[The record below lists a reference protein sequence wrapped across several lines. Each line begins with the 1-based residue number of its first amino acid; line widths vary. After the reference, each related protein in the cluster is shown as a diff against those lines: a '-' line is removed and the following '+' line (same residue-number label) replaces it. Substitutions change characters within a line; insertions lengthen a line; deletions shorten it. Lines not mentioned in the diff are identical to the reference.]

1 MVNKNMARITSE
13 TDPLKTGEIVDRAE
27 AIIREGP
34 ICDHCMGRQFAKIAT
49 GTSNEQRGRTL
60 KALLE
65 ERGAILPA
73 GTCWV
78 CNGLFETV
86 DVLAAKAADAL
97 RDYEFSTFLVGTKV
111 SGLLSENE
119 ELLWELTGA
128 DYAEP
133 LKAELNREVGKRLER
148 MLGKSVDFE
157 RPELVVMLNLWTDS
171 VEVQSNAVYLYGR
184 YRKFERGIPQ
194 TRWFCRACRGLG
206 CARCNF
212 TGRMYPESVE
222 ELISGSLLPLF
233 QGTDMVLH
241 GSGREDIDARMIG
254 SGRPFVLEI
263 KEPHRRFVDLRDA
276 EAKVNHENADK
287 IEISDLQY
295 VQKEAVAQVK
305 NAKAEKTYRALISL
319 ERAEKLFSGAQLE
332 AALAALSDIEIEQR
346 TPHRVVHRRADLVR
360 RRRVTSARLVSFDE
374 GAQRAVIEV
383 TCEAGTYVK
392 ELVSGD
398 EGRTKPSLSELLG
411 VPAVITELDV
421 LDVALDFRIA
431 DFVLPAAQT

>member
-1 MVNKNMARITSE
+1 MTLITSDA
-13 TDPLKTGEIVDRAE
+13 DPLATEEIVNRAR
-27 AIIREGP
+27 AIISEGP
-34 ICDHCMGRQFAKIAT
+34 ICDHCLGRQFARIAT
-49 GTSNEQRGRTL
+49 GRSNEQRGQAL

-65 ERGAILPA
+65 VRGAGIST

-86 DVLAAKAADAL
+86 DEWAAKAADAL

-128 DYAEP
+128 ESAEP
-133 LKAELNREVGKRLER
+133 LKAELNREVGKILER
-148 MLGKSVDFE
+148 RLGKTVEFT
-157 RPELVVMLNLWTDS
+157 RPELVVVLNLWTET

-194 TRWFCRACRGLG
+194 TRWFCRACRGMG

-241 GSGREDIDARMIG
+241 GSGREDIDARMVG
-254 SGRPFVLEI
+254 SGRPVVLEI
-263 KEPHRRFVDLRDA
+263 KEPHRRFVNLR
-276 EAKVNHENADK
+276 EAATKVNYENAGK
-287 IEISDLQY
+287 IEVLELQY

-305 NAKAEKTYRALISL
+305 SAKAEKTYRAVISF
-319 ERAEKLFSGAQLE
+319 ETAEKPPAEEHLR
-332 AALAALSDIEIEQR
+332 AALAALNDIEIEQR
-346 TPHRVVHRRADLVR
+346 TPRRVAHRRADLVR
-360 RRRVTSARLVSFDE
+360 RRRVTCARLVSFDE
-374 GAQRAVIEV
+374 GAQRAVIAV
-383 TCEAGTYVK
+383 TCDAGLYVK
-392 ELVSGD
+392 ELISGD
-398 EGRTKPSLSELLG
+398 EGRTTPNLSALLG
-411 VPAVITELDV
+411 MPAAVTELDV
-421 LDVALDFRIA
+421 LDVELDFQIA
-431 DFVLPAAQT
+431 

>member
-1 MVNKNMARITSE
+1 MARITSE
-13 TDPLKTGEIVDRAE
+13 TDPLETEDIVNRAR

-34 ICDHCMGRQFAKIAT
+34 ICDHCFGRQFAKIAT
-49 GTSNEQRGRTL
+49 GRSNEQRGRAL

-65 ERGAILPA
+65 ARGAGIPT

-78 CNGLFETV
+78 CNGLFESV
-86 DVLAAKAADAL
+86 DEWAATAADAL
-97 RDYEFSTFLVGTKV
+97 RDYEFATFLVGTKV

-148 MLGKSVDFE
+148 ALGKTAEFE
-157 RPELVVMLNLWTDS
+157 RPELVVVLNLWTDT

-184 YRKFERGIPQ
+184 YKKFKRGIPQ
-194 TRWFCRACRGLG
+194 TRWFCRACRGMG

-222 ELISGSLLPLF
+222 ELISGSLLVLF

-241 GSGREDIDARMIG
+241 GSGREDIDARMVG
-254 SGRPFVLEI
+254 SGRPVVLEI
-263 KEPHRRFVDLRDA
+263 KEPHRRFVDLREA
-276 EAKVNHENADK
+276 EAKVNHENAGK
-287 IEISDLQY
+287 IEVFDLQY

-305 NAKAEKTYRALISL
+305 SAKAEKTYRAVVIF
-319 ERAEKLFSGAQLE
+319 EAAEEPPSEEQLK
-332 AALAALSDIEIEQR
+332 AALAALNDTEIEQR
-346 TPHRVVHRRADLVR
+346 TPHRVAHRRADLVR

-374 GAQRAVIEV
+374 EAQRAVVEV
-383 TCEAGTYVK
+383 TCNAGLYVK
-392 ELVSGD
+392 ELISGD
-398 EGRTKPSLSELLG
+398 EGRTKPSLSALLG
-411 VPAVITELDV
+411 IPAAVTELDV
-421 LDVALDFRIA
+421 LDVALDLQIA
-431 DFVLPAAQT
+431 DFVSPAT